1 MSSSSLLDEIAEI
14 GRHPETGGYHRYS
27 FSETDQRLRQWFT
40 SLAHERGFQTE
51 TDHNGNLWAMRG
63 TGPFLATG
71 SHLDSVPN
79 GGAFDGPLGIATAF
93 AALDRADPQRDV
105 AVVAFAEEEGARFG
119 VACLGSRL
127 MTGAVDADRARQL
140 TDREGISLETGMR
153 TAAIA
158 PLALGADSQ
167 RLEQIETFLELHIE
181 QGRALVDLDSA
192 LGLGESIW
200 PHGRWRLEF
209 SGRADHAGT
218 TRMEDRDDP
227 MLSYTR
233 TVLAVSKHA
242 ETYDAR
248 ATFGRLQVEPNAT
261 NAIPS
266 RVTAWLDA
274 RAASDQELSS
284 LVDSIPILPS
294 LIVTAESVSPSVTFD
309 PDLRARVSKVLGG
322 LPAVPTAAGHDAGI
336 LAAYGIPTAMI
347 FVRNPSGVSHSPAEY
362 ASPEDCQ
369 AGVEAL
375 ARVFADL

>member
-14 GRHPETGGYHRYS
+14 GRDPGTGGYYRYS
-27 FSETDQRLRQWFT
+27 FSETDERLRHWFT
-40 SLAHERGFQTE
+40 TLAHELGFQTE
-51 TDHNGNLWAMRG
+51 TDRNGNLWAMRG
-63 TGPFLATG
+63 TGPFLVTG

-93 AALDRADPQRDV
+93 AALDRADSQRDV

-119 VACLGSRL
+119 IACLGSRL
-127 MTGAVDADRARQL
+127 MTGAIDADRARQL
-140 TDREGISLETGMR
+140 SDRAGISLEDAMR
-153 TAAIA
+153 RSGID
-158 PLALGADSQ
+158 PSGLGADSR

-181 QGRALVDLDSA
+181 QGRALVDLESA
-192 LGLGESIW
+192 LGLGEAIW
-200 PHGRWRLEF
+200 PHGRWRLDF

-227 MLSYTR
+227 MLSYAR
-233 TVLAVSKHA
+233 TALAVSEHA
-242 ETYDAR
+242 AAHDAR
-248 ATFGRLQVEPNAT
+248 ATFGRLQLEPNAT

-284 LVDSIPILPS
+284 LVDSIPTMPS
-294 LIVTAESVSPSVTFD
+294 LVVTAESVSSAVTFD

-322 LPAVPTAAGHDAGI
+322 PPAVPTAAGHDAGI
-336 LAAYGIPTAMI
+336 LASCGIPTAMI

-362 ASPEDCQ
+362 VGPEDCE